1 MNITPCLTQSSFV
14 LNIILKFHF
23 SSNTSSSDPDF
34 ITDIEQDSSY
44 EEEDTENILEEVE
57 LGHIRILN
65 MENIGN
71 KKRCREV
78 NSSGDVIS
86 KVKKTKTNGA
96 VRGKCSPDK
105 QKPEPKEQRKIL
117 SQNREANLNMTTSKD
132 NATSNEMGLA
142 KVAVKESSYG
152 INGSVSNYDLKTEME
167 SSIDQHTKISD
178 RAFQNE
184 NERLFAQTKHIVK
197 VPNEDSQENKHSQK
211 HEEGNVEP
219 EGIRPAGKRKRKYY
233 NNISRSINKKVANTD
248 DVYDSHKLSPFNLL
262 SDEIII
268 KIFEFVPRQTLV
280 NGCALSC
287 KRLKSISYDESL
299 WKRVDLGGKKIGPGQ
314 AGKILLRGT
323 KIMRMSKTTIVPPMF
338 PNYVGRDSFSRTP
351 LHHRSV
357 GMRSSDIQLRLTHL
371 DLSSAAINEKCL
383 ESLFKKCWFLKKV
396 SLENCR
402 LNESILCY
410 LSQNNCLE
418 VLHLAMAQGVTPK
431 GLAHLSNG
439 LRNTLV
445 EINLSWIAMNDE
457 MIEEA
462 ILLLGNNSN
471 TLTHLNIA
479 GCRES
484 LTDDRLNFI
493 LGNYSYIY
501 HCDYWQNIYVV
512 LAFNKMSYELNLFF
526 QNLVQL

>member
-1 MNITPCLTQSSFV
+1 M
-14 LNIILKFHF
+14 
-23 SSNTSSSDPDF
+23 SSSDSDF
-34 ITDIEQDSSY
+34 ITFIEQDSSY
-44 EEEDTENILEEVE
+44 EEEDTENIIEEVE

-65 MENIGN
+65 MENLGN

-86 KVKKTKTNGA
+86 KVKKSKTNSP
-96 VRGKCSPDK
+96 VKGKCSTDK
-105 QKPEPKEQRKIL
+105 QKPEPTEQKKIL
-117 SQNREANLNMTTSKD
+117 SQNREANLNMSTSKAS
-132 NATSNEMGLA
+132 ATLNKMEQA

-152 INGSVSNYDLKTEME
+152 VNGSVSKNDQKTEIE

-178 RAFQNE
+178 RSFQNE
-184 NERLFAQTKHIVK
+184 NKRLFAQNKHIVK
-197 VPNEDSQENKHSQK
+197 VPIEDSQENKHSQK

-219 EGIRPAGKRKRKYY
+219 EGIRQAGKRKRKYY
-233 NNISRSINKKVANTD
+233 NNVSRSINKKAVNTD
-248 DVYDSHKLSPFNLL
+248 DVYDSHKPSPFNML
-262 SDEIII
+262 SDEMII

-287 KRLKSISYDESL
+287 KRLKSICYDESL

-338 PNYVGRDSFSRTP
+338 PNYVGKESFSRTP
-351 LHHRSV
+351 LRYRSV
-357 GMRSSDIQLRLTHL
+357 GTRSSDIQLRLTHL
-371 DLSSAAINEKCL
+371 DLSSAAINEECL

-402 LNESILCY
+402 LNESILSY
-410 LSQNNCLE
+410 LSQNNGLE

-439 LRNTLV
+439 LRNTLA
-445 EINLSWIAMNDE
+445 EINLSWIGMNDE
-457 MIEEA
+457 MIEDA
-462 ILLLGNNSN
+462 LSLLGNNTN

-493 LGNYSYIY
+493 LGNYSYVF
-501 HCDYWQNIYVV
+501 HCD
-512 LAFNKMSYELNLFF
+512 
-526 QNLVQL
+526 